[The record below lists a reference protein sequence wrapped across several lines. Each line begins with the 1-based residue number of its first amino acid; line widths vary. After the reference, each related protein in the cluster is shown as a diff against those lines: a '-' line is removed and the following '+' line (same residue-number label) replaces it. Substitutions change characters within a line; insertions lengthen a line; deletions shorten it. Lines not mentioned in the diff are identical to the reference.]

1 MHAIK
6 RNKNLG
12 RTVGVWESR
21 VPDEKGTIN
30 WKTVNNGHRG
40 WSSPVGWVS
49 VRDLSLLPVKLCNLH
64 TTS

>member
-30 WKTVNNGHRG
+30 WKTVTTITGAGVHLLAG
-40 WSSPVGWVS
+40 
-49 VRDLSLLPVKLCNLH
+49 SL
-64 TTS
+64 